1 MHGKRNGLLDQLQ
14 AGVADDTTPLSS
26 LLQKCI
32 LLGGQAGSEKMRDWA
47 VQELNGYDSLNDL
60 PDYRKVAAT
69 VMIQFTNLGGY
80 NPMTRRLRIDAE
92 IPAQL
97 RHLAE
102 WETAQLPGGVGE
114 LEAMATREEL
124 HLSTPWDGWLIDLLS
139 NYIDEYSRISAIYW
153 DVSPVVLRGVLVR
166 IRTAL
171 AQLVAE
177 LIALTPPD
185 QSIPNQAA
193 ADAAIQ
199 FVVTGKRATINL
211 TTQHAEG
218 GSTNTVTT
226 AGAGGTAI
234 GSQSAGDNAT
244 VVGSQAVHGDHNTVA
259 GRDTAGETEPA
270 TKGGWWTRLRK
281 RGVLV
286 ALATIVAGIMAVL
299 TWLGLTP
306 PSPNGKPPSTPPT
319 ATSSP
324 APASTA
330 ASRTGP

>member
-1 MHGKRNGLLDQLQ
+1 MRGKHSGLLDQLQ
-14 AGVADDTTPLSS
+14 AGVADDTVPLSS
-26 LLQKCI
+26 LLNKCI

-60 PDYRKVAAT
+60 PDYRKVGAT
-69 VMIQFTNLGGY
+69 VMIQFTNRGGY
-80 NPMTRRLRIDAE
+80 NPMSRRLRTDSE
-92 IPAQL
+92 IPAQF
-97 RHLAE
+97 RDFAE
-102 WETAQLPGGVGE
+102 WETALLPGGVGV
-114 LEAMATREEL
+114 LEGMAAKTEL
-124 HLSTPWDGWLIDLLS
+124 HLSTPWDSWLIDLLS
-139 NYIDEYSRISAIYW
+139 NFVDETSRISAIYW
-153 DVSPVVLRGVLVR
+153 EVSPVMLRGVLVR
-166 IRTAL
+166 IRAAL

-234 GSQSAGDNAT
+234 GSQSAGDNST
-244 VVGSQAVHGDHNTVA
+244 VVGSQAVHGDHNAVG

-270 TKGGWWTRLRK
+270 AKDGWWTRLRK

-286 ALATIVAGIMAVL
+286 ALATIVAGIIAVL

-306 PSPNGKPPSTPPT
+306 PSPNVKPPSSSPT

-324 APASTA
+324 ASASTA